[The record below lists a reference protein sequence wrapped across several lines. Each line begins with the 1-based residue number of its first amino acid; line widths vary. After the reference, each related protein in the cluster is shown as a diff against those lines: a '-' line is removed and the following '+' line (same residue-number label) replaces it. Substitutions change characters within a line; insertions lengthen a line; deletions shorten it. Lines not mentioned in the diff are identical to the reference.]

1 LQAETLPDN
10 AAALEDSMKKT
21 AIALTSMVFIALTGG
36 LAPQGAQAAS
46 LQASPVLIELR
57 QDSPSATVQIRNT
70 GQAPIGVQTRV
81 FRWTQE
87 NGQENLEE
95 TDDLTAS
102 PPMTTLQPGT
112 TYSVRLVRVNRQPV
126 AQEQAYRVLVDE
138 LPDPNRQ
145 QSGTIAMVVRHSIPV
160 FLLAD
165 EGKPAQITWST
176 GTRNGRLVLRATNA
190 GDRRVRLSNVSVRL
204 PGGQNVSFGNGLLG
218 YALAGSTM
226 EWLSPGRAS
235 GSGGT
240 ITATTERGTVTGQAT
255 GLR

>member
-1 LQAETLPDN
+1 
-10 AAALEDSMKKT
+10 MKKT
-21 AIALTSMVFIALTGG
+21 AITLSSLVFIALTGG
-36 LAPQGAQAAS
+36 LMPQGAQAAS

-95 TDDLTAS
+95 TDDITAS

-112 TYSVRLVRVNRQPV
+112 TYSVRLVRVNREPV

-160 FLLAD
+160 FLLAE
-165 EGKPAQITWST
+165 EGKPAQVSWAV

-190 GDRRVRLSNVSVRL
+190 GDRRVRLANVSVQV
-204 PGGQNVSFGNGLLG
+204 PGGGKVSFGNGLLG

-226 EWLSPGRAS
+226 EWLSPGRGS

-240 ITATTERGTVTGQAT
+240 ITATTDRGPLSGQAT

>member
-1 LQAETLPDN
+1 
-10 AAALEDSMKKT
+10 MKKPV
-21 AIALTSMVFIALTGG
+21 IALISMVFLALTGA
-36 LAPQGAQAAS
+36 LAPQGAVAAA

-57 QDSPSATVQIRNT
+57 ADSPSATIQIRNT
-70 GQAPIGVQTRV
+70 GQAPIAVQTRV
-81 FRWTQE
+81 YRWSQE
-87 NGQENLEE
+87 NGEESLDE

-160 FLLAD
+160 FLLGP
-165 EGKPAQITWST
+165 EGKPAQLSWSV
-176 GTRNGRLVLRATNA
+176 GTRNGRLVLRATNS

-218 YALAGSTM
+218 YALANSTM

-240 ITATTERGTVTGQAT
+240 ITATTERGTVTGQAA